1 MIDKIL
7 VKNKL
12 KKIEQYVEE
21 LKNIKELS
29 FEEFQKNIV
38 IKRFIERNLELAI
51 QQMIDV
57 CKHIVSRL
65 NLREPNSYADCFEI
79 LEENRIV
86 SEENLEK
93 YKNMAKFR
101 NLLIHIYDTV
111 SDKIVFKVFKDHI
124 SDFDSFAEEIK
135 KTFNL

>member
-12 KKIEQYVEE
+12 KKIEQYMEE

-111 SDKIVFKVFKDHI
+111 SDKIVFKVFKDHLG
-124 SDFDSFAEEIK
+124 DFDSFTEEIK
-135 KTFNL
+135 KAFNL